1 MSNTIGMLY
10 PKRVVA
16 IDPEVIPCIPLVAE
30 NRENCWE
37 VFIAL
42 DGLAGVTLAKETIP
56 DLIVMGATLP
66 GLNCFEVLQN
76 LRSYPPTAQVP
87 IIICFP
93 RKTIGK
99 EPSYTYFL
107 R

>member
-1 MSNTIGMLY
+1 MSETIETFF
-10 PKRVVA
+10 PKRVVL
-16 IDPEVIPCIPLVAE
+16 IDPEVIPCIPMIAA
-30 NRENCWE
+30 NRENCWKI
-37 VFIAL
+37 FIAL

-66 GLNCFEVLQN
+66 GLNCFEVLQD

-87 IIICFP
+87 VIICFP
-93 RKTIGK
+93 RKSISQ

>member
-1 MSNTIGMLY
+1 MSGMLY
-10 PKRVVA
+10 SKRVVA
-16 IDPEVIPCIPLVAE
+16 IDPEVISCILLVTE

-42 DGLAGVTLAKETIP
+42 DGLTGVTLAKETVP
-56 DLIVMGATLP
+56 DLVLVGATLP
-66 GLNCFEVLQN
+66 GLNCFEILQS

-87 IIICFP
+87 VIICFP
-93 RKTIGK
+93 RKTVGN
-99 EPSYTYFL
+99 EPSYTYLL